1 MGQTA
6 IFVDG
11 GYFDR
16 VSRDCGSP
24 RIDFGKLATELS
36 RPDDL
41 LRTYYYHCLPYM
53 SPVPTP
59 EEEER
64 YAGKQRFFS
73 ALNRLNRFEV
83 REGKLEY
90 RGTDRE
96 SNRPIFEQKRVDIY
110 LGVDLVMLAVKQRIH
125 RAILITGDSDFL
137 PAIRAAKNE
146 GVLIHLFHGTGP
158 QQPHRDLWEEA
169 DDRTVI
175 TPDLLNTF
183 LLSERPQ
190 QEPRGEGG
198 GFERHD
204 RGERPERPERTVF
217 ERGERPVRTPRP
229 TYTSPSSYARET
241 YPSGRGWPEGLP
253 VVDEDEEA

>member
-24 RIDFGKLATELS
+24 RIDFGKLATELA

-83 REGKLEY
+83 REGKLEF

-110 LGVDLVMLAVKQRIH
+110 LGVDLVMLAAKQRIH
-125 RAILITGDSDFL
+125 RAILVTGDSDFL

-146 GVLIHLFHGTGP
+146 GVLIHLYHGSGP
-158 QQPHRDLWEEA
+158 QQPHRDLWEEV

-175 TPDLLNTF
+175 TQELLQKF
-183 LLSERPQ
+183 LLSERQPAVVNEENFGNYQ
-190 QEPRGEGG
+190 PRQTRSYDRDRVSPYADRYAAQRGG
-198 GFERHD
+198 
-204 RGERPERPERTVF
+204 
-217 ERGERPVRTPRP
+217 
-229 TYTSPSSYARET
+229 
-241 YPSGRGWPEGLP
+241 GWPEGLP
-253 VVDEDEEA
+253 VVDDEEES

>member
-53 SPVPTP
+53 SPVPTQ

-96 SNRPIFEQKRVDIY
+96 SGRPIFEQKRVDIY
-110 LGVDLVMLAVKQRIH
+110 LGVDLIMLATKQRIH

-146 GVLIHLFHGTGP
+146 GVLIHLFHGSGP
-158 QQPHRDLWEEA
+158 QQPHRDLWEEV

-175 TPDLLNTF
+175 TPEILQKF
-183 LLSERPQ
+183 LLTERQPAVVN
-190 QEPRGEGG
+190 EENYGNFTP
-198 GFERHD
+198 
-204 RGERPERPERTVF
+204 PA
-217 ERGERPVRTPRP
+217 RPVRNYERSGS
-229 TYTSPSSYARET
+229 YAADRFAPSSSAH
-241 YPSGRGWPEGLP
+241 PQRGWPEGLP
-253 VVDEDEEA
+253 VVDDEEDLS

>member
-1 MGQTA
+1 MGLTA

-24 RIDFGKLATELS
+24 RIDFGKLASELAK
-36 RPDDL
+36 PDEL

-110 LGVDLVMLAVKQRIH
+110 LGVDLVMLATKQRIH

-175 TPDLLNTF
+175 TPDLLTKF

-190 QEPRGEGG
+190 QQAVVNDDNYGNYTPPRGG
-198 GFERHD
+198 
-204 RGERPERPERTVF
+204 RPAYSSGQP
-217 ERGERPVRTPRP
+217 
-229 TYTSPSSYARET
+229 SYAH
-241 YPSGRGWPEGLP
+241 PQRGWPEGLP
-253 VVDEDEEA
+253 VVDDEEEL

>member
-24 RIDFGKLATELS
+24 RIDFGKLASELS
-36 RPDDL
+36 KPDDL

-110 LGVDLVMLAVKQRIH
+110 LGVDLIMLATKQRIH
-125 RAILITGDSDFL
+125 RAILVTGDSDFL

-146 GVLIHLFHGTGP
+146 GVLIHLYHGSGP

-175 TPDLLNTF
+175 TPELLQKF
-183 LLSERPQ
+183 LLSERQPVVNEENFGNYQTPVARTRSYGGASHSQ
-190 QEPRGEGG
+190 QQQQ
-198 GFERHD
+198 
-204 RGERPERPERTVF
+204 
-217 ERGERPVRTPRP
+217 
-229 TYTSPSSYARET
+229 SSYADR
-241 YPSGRGWPEGLP
+241 YAGGRGWPEGLP
-253 VVDEDEEA
+253 VVDDEEES

>member
-24 RIDFGKLATELS
+24 RIDFGKLATELAK
-36 RPDDL
+36 PDDL
-41 LRTYYYHCLPYM
+41 LRTYYYHCLPYL
-53 SPVPTP
+53 SPVPTQ

-64 YAGKQRFFS
+64 LEGKKRFFS

-83 REGKLEY
+83 REGKLEF

-110 LGVDLVMLAVKQRIH
+110 LGVDLVLLAVKQRVH

-175 TPDLLNTF
+175 TPELLNTF

-190 QEPRGEGG
+190 Q
-198 GFERHD
+198 D
-204 RGERPERPERTVF
+204 REDRPERPERPERS
-217 ERGERPVRTPRP
+217 ERGYGERPVRTPRP

-253 VVDEDEEA
+253 VVDDDEEA

>member
-24 RIDFGKLATELS
+24 RIDFGKLATELAK
-36 RPDDL
+36 PDDL

-64 YAGKQRFFS
+64 FAGKQRFFS

-96 SNRPIFEQKRVDIY
+96 SSRPIFEQKRVDIY
-110 LGVDLVMLAVKQRIH
+110 LGVDLVLLAVKQRIH

-146 GVLIHLFHGTGP
+146 GVVVHLFHGTGP
-158 QQPHRDLWEEA
+158 QQPHRDLWEEV

-183 LLSERPQ
+183 LLAERPQ
-190 QEPRGEGG
+190 QDREPRHTEGAV
-198 GFERHD
+198 EREPRPHV
-204 RGERPERPERTVF
+204 ERAAPA
-217 ERGERPVRTPRP
+217 RTPRA

-253 VVDEDEEA
+253 VVDDEEEV

>member
-24 RIDFGKLATELS
+24 RIDFGKLATELA

-53 SPVPTP
+53 SPVPTQ

-96 SNRPIFEQKRVDIY
+96 SGRPIFEQKRVDIY
-110 LGVDLVMLAVKQRIH
+110 LGVDLIMLATKQRIH

-146 GVLIHLFHGTGP
+146 GVLIHLFHGSGP
-158 QQPHRDLWEEA
+158 QQPHRDLWEEV

-175 TPDLLNTF
+175 TPEILQKF
-183 LLSERPQ
+183 LLSERQPSVVN
-190 QEPRGEGG
+190 EENYGNFTP
-198 GFERHD
+198 
-204 RGERPERPERTVF
+204 PA
-217 ERGERPVRTPRP
+217 RPVRNYERTG
-229 TYTSPSSYARET
+229 SYASDR
-241 YPSGRGWPEGLP
+241 YASSHPQRGWPEGLP
-253 VVDEDEEA
+253 VVDDEEDLS

>member
-1 MGQTA
+1 MSSAA

-24 RIDFGKLATELS
+24 RIDFGKLATELAK
-36 RPDDL
+36 PNDL
-41 LRTYYYHCLPYM
+41 LRTYYYHCLPYQ

-59 EEEER
+59 EEIER
-64 YAGKQRFFS
+64 HQGKQRFFS

-83 REGKLEY
+83 REGKLEF
-90 RGTDRE
+90 RGVDKDTLK
-96 SNRPIFEQKRVDIY
+96 PIFEQKRVDIY
-110 LGVDLVMLAVKQRIH
+110 LGVDLVMLAVKNKIA

-146 GVLIHLFHGTGP
+146 GVLIHLYHGSGP

-175 TPDLLNTF
+175 TPELLSNF
-183 LLSERPQ
+183 LLAPPSQP
-190 QEPRGEGG
+190 
-198 GFERHD
+198 
-204 RGERPERPERTVF
+204 
-217 ERGERPVRTPRP
+217 
-229 TYTSPSSYARET
+229 YTSSSSVSPSASAGIGNGYT
-241 YPSGRGWPEGLP
+241 QP
-253 VVDEDEEA
+253 VEKNWNF

>member
-1 MGQTA
+1 MSSAA

-24 RIDFGKLATELS
+24 RIDFGKLATELAK
-36 RPDDL
+36 PNDL
-41 LRTYYYHCLPYM
+41 LRTYYYHCLPYQ

-59 EEEER
+59 EEIER
-64 YAGKQRFFS
+64 HQGKQRFFS

-83 REGKLEY
+83 REGKLEF
-90 RGTDRE
+90 RGVDKDTLK
-96 SNRPIFEQKRVDIY
+96 PIFEQKRVDIY
-110 LGVDLVMLAVKQRIH
+110 LGVDLVMLAVKNKIA

-146 GVLIHLFHGTGP
+146 GVLIHLYHGSGP

-175 TPDLLNTF
+175 TPDLLSNF
-183 LLSERPQ
+183 LLAPPTTPYGQQSSAAAPANAPYVPVERNYN
-190 QEPRGEGG
+190 
-198 GFERHD
+198 F
-204 RGERPERPERTVF
+204 
-217 ERGERPVRTPRP
+217 
-229 TYTSPSSYARET
+229 
-241 YPSGRGWPEGLP
+241 
-253 VVDEDEEA
+253 

>member
-1 MGQTA
+1 MGLTA

-24 RIDFGKLATELS
+24 RIDFGKLATELAK
-36 RPDDL
+36 PDEL

-110 LGVDLVMLAVKQRIH
+110 LGVDLVMLATKQRIH

-175 TPDLLNTF
+175 TPDLLTRF
-183 LLSERPQ
+183 LLTERQPTVVNEDNYGNYTPPARSGGRPSYNREPSYSTTSSSSHPQ
-190 QEPRGEGG
+190 
-198 GFERHD
+198 
-204 RGERPERPERTVF
+204 
-217 ERGERPVRTPRP
+217 
-229 TYTSPSSYARET
+229 
-241 YPSGRGWPEGLP
+241 RGWPEGLP
-253 VVDEDEEA
+253 VVDDEEEL

>member
-110 LGVDLVMLAVKQRIH
+110 LGVDLVMLATKQRIH

-146 GVLIHLFHGTGP
+146 GVLIHLYHGTGP

-183 LLSERPQ
+183 LLTERPQ
-190 QEPRGEGG
+190 QQEREG
-198 GFERHD
+198 GFERGE
-204 RGERPERPERTVF
+204 RSFSGGERPERP
-217 ERGERPVRTPRP
+217 VRTQRP
-229 TYTSPSSYARET
+229 IYTSPSSFARES

>member
-1 MGQTA
+1 MSHTA

-24 RIDFGKLATELS
+24 RIDFGKLATELA

-83 REGKLEY
+83 REGKLEF

-110 LGVDLVMLAVKQRIH
+110 LGVDLVLLATKQRIH

-146 GVLIHLFHGTGP
+146 GVVIHLYHGTGP

-175 TPDLLNTF
+175 TPELLQRF
-183 LLSERPQ
+183 LLTTERQPQAATSEENFGNYQPPAARPA
-190 QEPRGEGG
+190 
-198 GFERHD
+198 
-204 RGERPERPERTVF
+204 RP
-217 ERGERPVRTPRP
+217 
-229 TYTSPSSYARET
+229 SYSTRESA
-241 YPSGRGWPEGLP
+241 YSGSAYHPQRGWPEGLP
-253 VVDEDEEA
+253 VVDDEEDLG

>member
-36 RPDDL
+36 KPDDL

-53 SPVPTP
+53 SPVPTQ

-110 LGVDLVMLAVKQRIH
+110 LGVDLVLLATKQRIH
-125 RAILITGDSDFL
+125 RAILVTGDSDFL

-146 GVLIHLFHGTGP
+146 GVLIHLYHGSGP

-175 TPDLLNTF
+175 TPELLQKF
-183 LLSERPQ
+183 LLSERQPVVNEENFGNYQ
-190 QEPRGEGG
+190 PPVARARSYGG
-198 GFERHD
+198 A
-204 RGERPERPERTVF
+204 
-217 ERGERPVRTPRP
+217 
-229 TYTSPSSYARET
+229 SQSSYADR
-241 YPSGRGWPEGLP
+241 YAGGRGWPEGLP
-253 VVDEDEEA
+253 VVDEEEES

>member
-36 RPDDL
+36 KPDDL

-53 SPVPTP
+53 SPVPTQ

-96 SNRPIFEQKRVDIY
+96 SGRPIFEQKRVDIY
-110 LGVDLVMLAVKQRIH
+110 LGVDLIMLATKQRIH

-146 GVLIHLFHGTGP
+146 GVLIHLFHGSGP
-158 QQPHRDLWEEA
+158 QQPHRDLWEEV

-175 TPDLLNTF
+175 TPEILQKF
-183 LLSERPQ
+183 LLTERQPSVVN
-190 QEPRGEGG
+190 EENYGNFTP
-198 GFERHD
+198 
-204 RGERPERPERTVF
+204 PA
-217 ERGERPVRTPRP
+217 RPVRNYERTN
-229 TYTSPSSYARET
+229 SYAADRFAQSSH
-241 YPSGRGWPEGLP
+241 PQRGWPEGLP
-253 VVDEDEEA
+253 VVDDEEDLS